1 MTEAVSDAVGFAL
14 GFVDI
19 EELFVCCWIA
29 VAGRRHGIMPAEA
42 LLYATCA
49 LRPSLVPYDRVN
61 FFGARWQEV
70 SRNHS

>member
-29 VAGRRHGIMPAEA
+29 VAERRHGIVPVEA
-42 LLYATCA
+42 MSHVTYA
-49 LRPSLVPYDRVN
+49 LRP
-61 FFGARWQEV
+61 
-70 SRNHS
+70 